1 MDAVH
6 PVSGPSWAATAPDGA
21 LTAAAV
27 AQRLGGYCWIEQL
40 LFGLLGGWVA
50 EIPELDVK
58 SLVAEQAEHAGW
70 RAQRWFELLPTAPPG
85 PDALVGPPDGL
96 GALSDRAHAVAD
108 GPERTAEKLVVVH
121 RVLLPRLVAAYTAH
135 LDWAPY
141 ATESS
146 GRRML
151 GISLAE
157 LTDDLRHGE
166 RLLQALLPGAVL
178 GSTSSSAVSSVDAL
192 VAAAGGL
199 AGPGSVGRRPL

>member
-1 MDAVH
+1 MPAGGLSGGSSCSRPLR
-6 PVSGPSWAATAPDGA
+6 PVPMPWSAPRTAWA
-21 LTAAAV
+21 
-27 AQRLGGYCWIEQL
+27 RC
-40 LFGLLGGWVA
+40 
-50 EIPELDVK
+50 
-58 SLVAEQAEHAGW
+58 
-70 RAQRWFELLPTAPPG
+70 PT
-85 PDALVGPPDGL
+85 
-96 GALSDRAHAVAD
+96 RAHAVAD